1 MSRSPSFEV
10 HTNVT
15 SVLAPIQRLA
25 EPVPADELLVARAL
39 GGDQWAEEALYRR
52 HVADVLGLARRM
64 LRNHADAE
72 DVVQDVFISA
82 FDELADLR
90 EAPRFAAWLRRMT
103 VHRVHKRLRR
113 QHLRRLLGLDRTFE
127 GHTPLVAQARQHA
140 GQEARADLGIIDAAL
155 DRLGP
160 AERIAWI
167 LRRLHGHSLLEVA
180 ELVACSI
187 ATAKRRI
194 ARADHV
200 VKTLMETP

>member
-1 MSRSPSFEV
+1 MSRSPLLGV
-10 HTNVT
+10 HANVT
-15 SVLAPIQRLA
+15 SALVPIQRLA
-25 EPVPADELLVARAL
+25 EPVPADEFLVARAL
-39 GGDQWAEEALYRR
+39 HGDLWAEEALYRR

-64 LRNHADAE
+64 LRNDADAE

-82 FDELADLR
+82 FDELSDLR
-90 EAPRFAAWLRRMT
+90 EAARFAAWLRRMT

-113 QHLRRLLGLDRTFE
+113 QQLRRLLGLDRTFE
-127 GHTPLVAQARQHA
+127 GHAPLLAQAKQHA
-140 GQEARADLGIIDAAL
+140 GQEARADLQIIDQAL

-200 VKTLMETP
+200 VKTLMEAP